1 MLKNAKAP
9 PGTQFENL
17 MYSSH
22 ILARIHMKLST
33 HIDLIESNNFHA
45 AYHGLRP
52 TGSWLFRAFRGL
64 KSTCSGI

>member
-9 PGTQFENL
+9 PGTQFGNL

-33 HIDLIESNNFHA
+33 HIDLIEPNNFHA

-52 TGSWLFRAFRGL
+52 TGS
-64 KSTCSGI
+64 